1 MNKLL
6 LIDGSSLV
14 HRAFH
19 ALPLLSNS
27 QGEYTNAVYGFI
39 NMLNRFLG
47 QNPPDYLVICFDK
60 SRITFRQ
67 QIAVDY
73 KAHRKETASEL
84 RPQFSLLK
92 EVLAASDLPWLELEG
107 FEGDDLLGTLARQ
120 GREEGFLITLLSG
133 DADLL
138 QLVDEKTQVQ
148 LMKRGITATELW
160 DLAHLRQHYG
170 LDPRQLIDL
179 KALMGDA
186 SDNIHG
192 VPGVGPKTALEL
204 MHQFGDLE
212 NIYNRLEE
220 VSKDKL
226 RQNLA
231 DNREAAFISRRLAE
245 ICQNAPLETDWQQYR
260 YIQPQPEKLRPIYER
275 LGFKTLLAALTPTL
289 TTIEQEASTKNKISV
304 QSFREEKSF
313 NNSALNTQHSALRS
327 KTASW
332 PPPEPPDHAEE
343 NNKEISDRAESA
355 SIIGGDYREI
365 SSLAE
370 FAQLAREI
378 TAAGSCS
385 IYLKWQGPAISGQ
398 LTEGAVLVNGKRKKE
413 KGERE
418 ELSGADLSLEIVAY
432 VFSLAG
438 LIDQAK
444 LLALKGV
451 LEDPKIHKI
460 TANAK
465 DLTVALA
472 AYDIHPQGLVGD
484 ISLAAY
490 LLNPGANSY
499 EPEELAGLYQI
510 KISPL
515 FDPAAQLAQKA
526 RLILDLWPFLQ
537 RDLREDKLDKLYED
551 IELPLSQVLARMELA
566 GVRVEGLGLRQMS
579 AELQQHLENLSGD
592 IFALAEEEFNINS
605 PKQLGYILFEKMGL
619 APLKKTKTGYSTA
632 AEVLEQLAGEQE
644 IAQKILDYRSFAK
657 LKSTYADGLAQLITK
672 SGKLHTSYKQ
682 TVAATGRI
690 SSVEPN
696 LQNIP
701 IRLEQGRQLRR
712 VFIPDQPDNLL
723 LAGDYNQIELRVLA
737 HISQDQR
744 LIKAFIEGEDIHAR
758 TAAEVFGVAI
768 EEVDSQMRRA
778 AKAVNFGIVYGISD
792 FGLAR
797 DLGIGKKEAK
807 EYIDAYFDR
816 YPGVAQY
823 QKDIIKKGE
832 ADGYVSTI
840 WGRRR
845 YLPDLK
851 SRNFN
856 VRGFAQRMA
865 MNTPIQGSAADI
877 IKIAMVN
884 IDRALREGGYK
895 GRMILQVHDEL
906 IFDLP
911 KDELEAFITLIP
923 KLMENIFPAGVDF
936 AVPLTVDLKV
946 GPDWLNMEKCGS

>member
-1 MNKLL
+1 MNTLL

-47 QNPPDYLVICFDK
+47 QNPPDHLVICFDK

-67 QIAVDY
+67 EIAADY
-73 KAHRKETASEL
+73 KAHRKETAPEL

-92 EVLAASDLPWLELEG
+92 EVLDASDLPWLELEG

-120 GREEGFLITLLSG
+120 GREEGFSVTLLSG

-138 QLVDEKTQVQ
+138 QLVDENTQVQ
-148 LMKRGITATELW
+148 LMKRGITNIESW
-160 DLAHLRQHYG
+160 DLARLRQHYG
-170 LDPRQLIDL
+170 LEPRQLIDL

-192 VPGVGPKTALEL
+192 VPGVGPKTALDL
-204 MHQFGDLE
+204 MHRFGDLD
-212 NIYNRLEE
+212 NIYNKLEE
-220 VSKDKL
+220 VTKDKL

-245 ICQNAPLETDWQQYR
+245 ICQDAPLETDWQQYR
-260 YIQPQPEKLRPIYER
+260 YTQPRPEKLRPIYQR
-275 LGFKTLLAALTPTL
+275 LGFKTLLATL
-289 TTIEQEASTKNKISV
+289 TEIEP
-304 QSFREEKSF
+304 
-313 NNSALNTQHSALRS
+313 

-332 PPPEPPDHAEE
+332 PPPETTSWPPADGAGHQIAKDTDQEVREE
-343 NNKEISDRAESA
+343 SFQEINELENFSILNQEIS
-355 SIIGGDYREI
+355 
-365 SSLAE
+365 
-370 FAQLAREI
+370 
-378 TAAGSCS
+378 AAGGCS
-385 IYLKWQGPAISGQ
+385 IYLEWHGPALLGN
-398 LTEGAVLVNGKRKKE
+398 LTGGAVLVKEKRKEE
-413 KGERE
+413 KGKRE
-418 ELSGADLSLEIVAY
+418 ELGIDKMPSESAIY
-432 VFSLAG
+432 VFALAG
-438 LIDQAK
+438 AIDQAK
-444 LLALKGV
+444 IIALKEV
-451 LEDPKIHKI
+451 LEDPGICKI
-460 TANAK
+460 TTNAK

-472 AYDIHPQGLVGD
+472 AYDIHLRGLTGD
-484 ISLAAY
+484 IALAAY
-490 LLNPGANSY
+490 LLNPGINSY
-499 EPEELAGLYQI
+499 EPEDLAPKYQL
-510 KISPL
+510 PL
-515 FDPAAQLAQKA
+515 SVTNPLAQKA
-526 RLILDLWPFLQ
+526 RLIQDLEPKLTQ
-537 RDLREDKLDKLYED
+537 ELAENGLDKLYRE
-551 IELPLSQVLARMELA
+551 IELPLCQVLARMELA
-566 GVRVEGLGLRQMS
+566 GVRVEGAGLRRMS
-579 AELQQHLENLSGD
+579 AELQQHLDKLSSE
-592 IFALAEEEFNINS
+592 IFALAETEFNINS

-619 APLKKTKTGYSTA
+619 PSVKKTKTGYSTN

-644 IAQKILDYRSFAK
+644 IARKILDYRSFAK

-672 SGKLHTSYKQ
+672 SGKLHTSFRQ
-682 TVAATGRI
+682 TNTATGRL

-737 HISQDQR
+737 HISRDQR

-758 TAAEVFGVAI
+758 TAAEVFGVTI
-768 EEVDSQMRRA
+768 DQVDSQMRRA

-797 DLGIGKKEAK
+797 DLGIGRNEAK
-807 EYIDAYFDR
+807 EYINAYFDR

-823 QKDIIKKGE
+823 QEDIVKQGE
-832 ADGYVSTI
+832 ADGYISTFF
-840 WGRRR
+840 GRRR

-851 SRNFN
+851 NRNFN
-856 VRGFAQRMA
+856 LRSFAQRMA

-884 IDRALREGGYK
+884 IDRALREGGYA

-906 IFDLP
+906 IFDIPQEEQGVL
-911 KDELEAFITLIP
+911 AGLIH
-923 KLMENIFPAGVDF
+923 N
-936 AVPLTVDLKV
+936 
-946 GPDWLNMEKCGS
+946 